1 MITPFITSL
10 EMMIIIIVM
19 MVVVLSRL
27 ASCLMLGYESGA
39 CIHGTRAKN
48 EMPPA
53 PFSGGERC
61 PREG

>member
-1 MITPFITSL
+1 
-10 EMMIIIIVM
+10 MMIIIIVM

-48 EMPPA
+48 EMRRGPA